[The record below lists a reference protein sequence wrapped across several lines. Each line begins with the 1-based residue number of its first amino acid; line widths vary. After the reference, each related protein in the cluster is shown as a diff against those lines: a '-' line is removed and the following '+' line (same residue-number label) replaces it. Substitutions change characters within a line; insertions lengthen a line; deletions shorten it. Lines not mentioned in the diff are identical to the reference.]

1 MAILGFFFFFLNI
14 GIKTVQIFF
23 IYKIKAFD
31 FCGGILLVFFSP
43 LFFFFNR
50 SENGLR
56 RSGRSACMF
65 LVREC
70 VDQEGAV

>member
-1 MAILGFFFFFLNI
+1 M
-14 GIKTVQIFF
+14 
-23 IYKIKAFD
+23 AFD